1 MSLIINSEHDYI
13 YIPKTKREVIEHI
26 IAKKGGTF
34 AYWNKRK
41 VKGLKKFLWAV
52 KMGYKWN
59 VAHLNY
65 IRLLYN
71 PNCMKDYNSLKG

>member
-26 IAKKGGTF
+26 IARKGGTF

-41 VKGLKKFLWAV
+41 VQGLKKFLWAV
-52 KMGYKWN
+52 KMGYK
-59 VAHLNY
+59 
-65 IRLLYN
+65 
-71 PNCMKDYNSLKG
+71 